1 MLQPSKMK
9 LTKVEESTTRGVYKF
24 APLPKG
30 YAHTLGNSFR
40 RILLSSILGAAP
52 TRIQLTGATHEF
64 STIKG
69 IKEDVFNI
77 LLNVKALRLK
87 IEGEDFE
94 EVKMTISKKGIG
106 PVLASDIKTPS
117 GVTVT
122 NPDLVLCTLTDK
134 SAVFEAEIYA
144 KNGYGY
150 VLAEEARKDSTAVN
164 FIYLDSAFSP
174 VSFVNYTVNAA
185 RLGKQTDLDELNL
198 EVVTDGSIN
207 PFEAIKYAS
216 AVLRDF
222 YGFIAEDIKPL
233 MEEEE
238 SDTKVE
244 TKTDEKSEKAKEIL
258 VDELNLATR
267 TINALKKHNIKTL
280 NDLAELD
287 EDRLVS
293 IRNLGE
299 KSINEIKKLLKKEGL
314 TK

>member
-1 MLQPSKMK
+1 MLQPEKMK
-9 LTKVEESTTRGVYKF
+9 LIKVEETATRGVYKF

-40 RILLSSILGAAP
+40 RVLLSSIVGAAP
-52 TRIQLTGATHEF
+52 TRIQINGASHEF
-64 STIKG
+64 TTISG

-77 LLNVKALRLK
+77 LLNVKAVRLK
-87 IEGEDFE
+87 ISSDDFE
-94 EVKMTISKKGIG
+94 EVKLTVSKKGLG
-106 PVLASDIKTPS
+106 VVKASDIKMPS
-117 GVTVT
+117 GVTIA
-122 NPDLVLCTLTDK
+122 NPDLVICTITDK
-134 SAVFEAEIYA
+134 SAEFEAVIYA

-150 VLAEEARKDSTAVN
+150 TLAEESRKDTKEIG

-174 VSFVNYTVNAA
+174 VNFVNYTVSAA

-198 EVVTDGSIN
+198 ELITDGSIM

-222 YGFIAEDIKPL
+222 YSFIAEDIKVL
-233 MEEEE
+233 VEEEE
-238 SDTKVE
+238 VSE
-244 TKTDEKSEKAKEIL
+244 KTESKADAKSEKAKEIL
-258 VDELNLATR
+258 IDELNLATR

-299 KSINEIKKLLKKEGL
+299 KSITEIKKLLKKEGL
-314 TK
+314 S

>member
-1 MLQPSKMK
+1 MK
-9 LTKVEESTTRGVYKF
+9 LTKVEETSTKGVYKF

-40 RILLSSILGAAP
+40 RVLLSSILGAAP
-52 TRIQLTGATHEF
+52 TRIQIDGATHEF

-77 LLNVKALRLK
+77 LLNVKALRLT
-87 IEGEDFE
+87 IESEDFD
-94 EVKMTISKKGIG
+94 EVKLTISKKGVG
-106 PVLASDIKTPS
+106 PVLASDIKVPS
-117 GVTVT
+117 GVKIA
-122 NPDLVLCTLTDK
+122 NPDLVLCNITDK
-134 SAVFEAEIYA
+134 ATSFEAEIFA
-144 KNGYGY
+144 RNGYGY
-150 VLAEEARKDSTAVN
+150 VLAEEARKDSDAVN
-164 FIYLDSAFSP
+164 YIYLDSAFSP
-174 VSFVNYTVNAA
+174 VTFVNYTVNAA

-198 EVVTDGSIN
+198 EVKTDGSIN
-207 PFEAIKYAS
+207 PFETIKYAS
-216 AVLRDF
+216 AILRDF
-222 YGFIAEDIKPL
+222 FAFIAEDIKPL
-233 MEEEE
+233 MEETEE
-238 SDTKVE
+238 VVKPE
-244 TKTDEKSEKAKEIL
+244 LKTDEKSEKAKEIL